1 MFDKKPLIAI
11 SCTTNVAG
19 LTDTPSRAVHNSMSY
34 SNAVAAAGGIPVL
47 CPECCVQEYASMCD
61 ALLLSGGQDVDPT
74 WYGEE
79 VLNDSV
85 VIDLA
90 RDAYE
95 MELCRAFLAAKK
107 PIMAICRGFQL
118 LNVVLGGTLYQDL
131 LAQMGFIH
139 SNAEIRHPFYAEEG
153 SVLHRMYGEV
163 FRVNSTHHEAVRNLG
178 RNLRVTGRSIEGI
191 VESYES
197 TDPDQLIW
205 GTQFHPERLTGA
217 QWDERTPD
225 FAEYFAAFVRE
236 VSMRSE
242 KYSD

>member
-1 MFDKKPLIAI
+1 MLNQKPVIAI
-11 SCTTNVAG
+11 SCTTNAAG
-19 LTDTPSRAVHNSMSY
+19 LADTPARMVHNPMSY
-34 SNAVAAAGGIPVL
+34 SNAIAAAGGVPVL
-47 CPECCVQEYASMCD
+47 CPECCIREYAEMCD

-95 MELCRAFLAAKK
+95 MELCRAFLTRKK

-139 SNAEIRHPFYAEEG
+139 SNSEIRHPFYAEEG
-153 SVLHRMYGEV
+153 SVLYRLYGEV
-163 FRVNSTHHEAVRNLG
+163 FRVNSTHHQAVRDLG
-178 RNLRVTGRSIEGI
+178 KGLRVTGRSIEGI
-191 VESYES
+191 IESYES
-197 TDPDQLIW
+197 SDPQQLIW

-217 QWDERTPD
+217 QWDDRTPD
-225 FAEYFAAFVRE
+225 FADYFSAFIAE
-236 VSMRSE
+236 VGRIRNSG
-242 KYSD
+242 

>member
-1 MFDKKPLIAI
+1 MLNQKPVIAI
-11 SCTTNVAG
+11 SCTTNGTG
-19 LTDTPSRAVHNSMSY
+19 LADSPARMVHNPMSY
-34 SNAVAAAGGIPVL
+34 SNAIAAAGGVPVL
-47 CPECCVQEYASMCD
+47 CPECCVSEYAQMCD

-95 MELCRAFLAAKK
+95 MELCRAFLARKK

-139 SNAEIRHPFYAEEG
+139 SNSEIRHPFYAEED
-153 SVLHRMYGEV
+153 SILYRLYGEV
-163 FRVNSTHHEAVRNLG
+163 FRVNSTHHQAVRDLG
-178 RNLRVTGRSIEGI
+178 KGLRVTGRSIEGI
-191 VESYES
+191 IESYES
-197 TDPDQLIW
+197 SDPQQLIW

-217 QWDERTPD
+217 QWDDRTPD
-225 FAEYFAAFVRE
+225 FSDYFSAFVTE
-236 VSMRSE
+236 VAGRIHNNG
-242 KYSD
+242 

>member
-1 MFDKKPLIAI
+1 MLEKKPVIAI
-11 SCTTNVAG
+11 SCTTNGAG
-19 LTDTPSRAVHNSMSY
+19 LADSPARVVHNPMSY
-34 SNAVAAAGGIPVL
+34 SNAIAVAGGIPIL
-47 CPECCVQEYASMCD
+47 CPECCVQEYVSMCD

-79 VLNDSV
+79 PLNDSV

-95 MELCRAFLAAKK
+95 MELCRAFLARKK

-139 SNAEIRHPFYAEEG
+139 SNSEIRHPFYAEEG
-153 SVLHRMYGEV
+153 SVLHQLYGEV
-163 FRVNSTHHEAVRNLG
+163 FRVNSTHHQAVRELG
-178 RNLRVTGRSIEGI
+178 RGLRITGRSIEGI

-197 TDPDQLIW
+197 DDPQQLIW

-217 QWDERTPD
+217 QWDDRTPD
-225 FAEYFAAFVRE
+225 FADYFAAFIQQVAA
-236 VSMRSE
+236 RSE
-242 KYSD
+242 KYAN